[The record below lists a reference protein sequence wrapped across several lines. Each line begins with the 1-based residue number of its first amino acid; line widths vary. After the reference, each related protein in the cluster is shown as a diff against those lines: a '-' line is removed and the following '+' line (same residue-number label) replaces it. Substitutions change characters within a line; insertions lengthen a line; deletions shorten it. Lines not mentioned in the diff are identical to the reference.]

1 MPRPKEKRDMSLP
14 LEKLQMSE
22 EDYLADEPGS
32 EIKHEFVAG
41 QVYAMAGA
49 SERHN
54 TIALNMALHLKAISR
69 GSSCRVFISDML
81 LHVPANGAYY
91 YPDVMLVCD
100 PADTESR
107 FKSSPC
113 LLIEVLSDS
122 TEMIDRREKLLGY
135 RKIPSLQHYLLVA
148 QDQRRVECY
157 SRHPEGSWR
166 HQLIEGEG
174 ELSLICESLTLNL
187 TLADIYED
195 VVFT

>member
-1 MPRPKEKRDMSLP
+1 MSLP
-14 LEKLQMSE
+14 LEKPEMRE
-22 EDYLADEPGS
+22 EDFLAGEPAS

-54 TIALNMALHLKAISR
+54 TIALNVAFHLKAASR
-69 GSSCRVFISDML
+69 GSSCRAFISDML
-81 LHVPANGAYY
+81 LHVPANRAYY

-100 PADTESR
+100 PADTEPR

-135 RKIPSLQHYLLVA
+135 RKIPTLQHYLLVA

-157 SRHPEGSWR
+157 SRYPEDSWR
-166 HQLIEGEG
+166 HQLIEDEG
-174 ELSLICESLTLNL
+174 EVSLVCASRTLNL

-195 VVFT
+195 VVFS